1 MKALSII
8 PEGKKGS
15 NRTFMELKSKVST
28 LNTVALLCSNRTFM
42 ELKLEMYCQIPRQPF
57 RPF

>member
-1 MKALSII
+1 
-8 PEGKKGS
+8 
-15 NRTFMELKSKVST
+15 MELKSKVST

>member
-1 MKALSII
+1 
-8 PEGKKGS
+8 
-15 NRTFMELKSKVST
+15 MELKYKCSSSVITHKIS
-28 LNTVALLCSNRTFM
+28 SNRTFM